1 MRIVLVNV
9 GFMPNEAELK
19 PSPPF
24 GIMQMGAYLRQHGHE
39 VHLLDW
45 SGEELDAARRATLKD
60 LRPDVVGIHVKISS
74 TILRALEVSRWAR
87 EENARVIWGGPG
99 PTTLPLEILGS
110 APIDAAVLGEGEET
124 AVELLEAMEEGRK
137 LDMVRGIAFT
147 RGAQTIRTAPRPRIR
162 DLDRLPLPW
171 WEGLGDLTRYHIP
184 MHGRKVL
191 PLITSR
197 GCPGNCGFCYAQTMW
212 GGKWAALS
220 PQRVLDNME
229 HVLALDPAVGGFII
243 IDDLFYVIPKRVQQ
257 ICQGIRERGLDI
269 VWNCEVRADLIS
281 PELLRIMRAAGCRQ
295 VLMGVETGS
304 DRLLRMVNKRITVE
318 TIRQAARAIHDADME
333 LYAMLV
339 NGLPTETEED
349 VRATERLLRDIEPEY
364 VEFLTYMPYPNT
376 PLYPQALVNGFE
388 PPRTLEGWGRMGTLD
403 ISSVEEKGIVG
414 IPEKRYRGM
423 ARRTKQRAVM
433 RSYVQ
438 AVKKEPFTAPSR
450 GFKYLLHGGRK
461 GKGGD

>member
-1 MRIVLVNV
+1 
-9 GFMPNEAELK
+9 
-19 PSPPF
+19 
-24 GIMQMGAYLRQHGHE
+24 
-39 VHLLDW
+39 
-45 SGEELDAARRATLKD
+45 
-60 LRPDVVGIHVKISS
+60 
-74 TILRALEVSRWAR
+74 
-87 EENARVIWGGPG
+87 
-99 PTTLPLEILGS
+99 
-110 APIDAAVLGEGEET
+110 
-124 AVELLEAMEEGRK
+124 
-137 LDMVRGIAFT
+137 MVRASYAFT
-147 RGAQTIRTAPRPRIR
+147 RGRQTIAPPPRPRIK

-333 LYAMLV
+333 LCMLV
-339 NGLPTETEED
+339 NACPRRPRKMLEQ
-349 VRATERLLRDIEPEY
+349 LKMLQDIEPRKY
-364 VEFLTYMPYPNT
+364 GGSLPTCLTT
-376 PLYPQALVNGFE
+376 PSIPA
-388 PPRTLEGWGRMGTLD
+388 
-403 ISSVEEKGIVG
+403 GIGQWV
-414 IPEKRYRGM
+414 
-423 ARRTKQRAVM
+423 
-433 RSYVQ
+433 
-438 AVKKEPFTAPSR
+438 
-450 GFKYLLHGGRK
+450 
-461 GKGGD
+461 